1 MTELTPPPAAA
12 EGGEATGL
20 FIAPRP
26 PLLPKKATL
35 YQFMRIGRLSA
46 LSMFMESS
54 YGAMQMGQ
62 IRLPTFPRGRIRS
75 LYIVRAFDLLREIL
89 VRRAADFPKSMLM
102 GSMLNQLLGD
112 GIFVS
117 NGEVWRRQRRMM
129 DPAFAGARI
138 REVFPMMRD
147 AAEAAAARLDQRLAG
162 PKAGRPVRM
171 DAETTHFTADI
182 IFRTIYSQPI
192 TRRQSEDIFRAF
204 ETFQNV
210 GYAHGFLRI
219 LGVPTRVLPGALR
232 GAWAAR
238 RIRMHLKR
246 PLDARLDAIRAGRP
260 TPQDDILASLIG
272 ATDPETGT
280 RFDRTEL
287 LDQIAVLF
295 LAGHETSASTL
306 AWALYLLASCPHLQ
320 ERAHQEAVGVFGDRP
335 PEFADIKKLAFTRDV
350 VRETLR
356 LYPPVAFVARDSS
369 QEERFPTKT
378 VPPHSVML
386 IPLWLLHR
394 HREHWAEADG
404 FDPDRFSREESQ
416 EAIRCAYMP
425 FSMGPRVC
433 VGASFAMQETVLY
446 VAWLVRRFRFSPTP
460 GHTPEPVSRLTL
472 RSRNGIPLIVER
484 R

>member
-1 MTELTPPPAAA
+1 MS
-12 EGGEATGL
+12 L

-26 PLLPKKATL
+26 TPLPKKATL
-35 YQFMRIGRLSA
+35 SQFLRIGLRSA
-46 LSMFMESS
+46 LSMFLESS
-54 YGAMQMGQ
+54 YGTLQMGQ
-62 IRLPTFPRGRIRS
+62 IRLPTFPFGKTRS
-75 LYIVRAFDLLREIL
+75 LYVVRAFDILREVL

-102 GSMLNQLLGD
+102 GSMLNQLLGN
-112 GIFVS
+112 GVFVS
-117 NGEVWRRQRRMM
+117 NGKVWRRQRRMM

-147 AAEAAAARLDQRLAG
+147 AADAAVARLDQRLAG
-162 PKAGRPVRM
+162 PKADRPVMM
-171 DAETTHFTADI
+171 DVETTHFTADI
-182 IFRTIYSQPI
+182 IFRTIFSQPI
-192 TRRQSEDIFRAF
+192 KRKQAEDIFRAF

-219 LGVPTRVLPGALR
+219 LGFPTRVMPGALR

-246 PLDARLDAIRAGRP
+246 PLDARLEAIRAGRP
-260 TPQDDILASLIG
+260 TPQGDILASLIA

-280 RFDRTEL
+280 SFDRTEL

-306 AWALYLLASCPHLQ
+306 AWAMYLLASCPHLQ
-320 ERAHQEAVGVFGDRP
+320 ERAHEEAVRVFRDRP

-369 QEERFPTKT
+369 QEEHFGPKT
-378 VPPHSVML
+378 IPPRSVMF

-394 HREHWAEADG
+394 HREHWVEADG

-433 VGASFAMQETVLY
+433 VGAAFAMQETVLY
-446 VAWLVRRFRFSPTP
+446 VAWLVRHFRFSPTP
-460 GHTPEPVSRLTL
+460 GHTPQPVSRLTL
-472 RSRNGIPLIVER
+472 RSLNGIPLMVER